1 MASSVKVCL
10 KCKHKTSYEGTE
22 PIACEACGAIYR
34 KVEEAMRTAAAAGA
48 AAPSRAAPSAQAP
61 AQASPPVTPPPEAFK
76 ASQPIPSQLPHQ
88 HETPL
93 AQFVEIMRAESLYPT
108 WRGLVKWFTWFGYAI
123 ALLLLVT
130 GAYSFKSGS
139 AGIAFG
145 FFAAAVVVAILAR
158 VWRELSL
165 MVADLA
171 DAAVRTAA
179 SKE

>member
-1 MASSVKVCL
+1 MANSVKVCL

-34 KVEEAMRTAAAAGA
+34 KVEEAMRAAAGA
-48 AAPSRAAPSAQAP
+48 SAPSRATSAQP
-61 AQASPPVTPPPEAFK
+61 TP
-76 ASQPIPSQLPHQ
+76 ASQPVTTSPEAVKAPQPIPAQLPHQ

-108 WRGLVKWFTWFGYAI
+108 WRELVKWSTWLGYGI
-123 ALLLLVT
+123 AVLLLISGVV
-130 GAYSFKSGS
+130 AFFSGS
-139 AGIAFG
+139 WGG
-145 FFAAAVVVAILAR
+145 GLGLLGGAVIVAILAR
-158 VWRELSL
+158 VWREMSL